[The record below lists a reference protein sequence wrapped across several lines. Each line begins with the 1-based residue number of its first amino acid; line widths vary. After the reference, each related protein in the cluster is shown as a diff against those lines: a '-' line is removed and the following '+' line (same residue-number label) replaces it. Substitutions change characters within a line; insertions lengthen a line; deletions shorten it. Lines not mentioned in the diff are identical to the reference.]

1 MNIRFKLIALL
12 IIILPVFDQEAFSQG
27 IEQKV
32 LTLAEA
38 QLIVKSAEERAKQD
52 KWNVVISVVDAGGHL
67 ICLHRMDGAQ
77 IGSVEV
83 SQQKAKT
90 AVYFKRPT
98 KFFQD
103 LVAGGNTAILGLPN
117 VVASE
122 GGIPIVHEGQVIG
135 AIGVSGVTSA
145 QDGIIA
151 KAALEVF

>member
-1 MNIRFKLIALL
+1 MNPSKIIVLL
-12 IIILPVFDQEAFSQG
+12 IFLLPFFDQEAIAQT

-32 LTLAEA
+32 LTLTEA
-38 QLIVKSAEERAKQD
+38 QLIVKAAEERAKKD
-52 KWNVVISVVDAGGHL
+52 NWNVVISVVDAGGHL

-98 KFFQD
+98 KVFQD

-122 GGIPIVHEGQVIG
+122 GGLPIIHEGKVIG

-151 KAALEVF
+151 NAALKVFN

>member
-1 MNIRFKLIALL
+1 MRFKSIALSALCL
-12 IIILPVFDQEAFSQG
+12 ILFLPNVYSQS

-32 LTLAEA
+32 LTLEEA
-38 QLIVKSAEERAKQD
+38 QLMMAAAEKRAKKD
-52 KWNVVISVVDAGGHL
+52 NWNVVISVVDAGGHL

-98 KFFQD
+98 KVFQD

-122 GGIPIVHEGQVIG
+122 GGLPIIHEGKVIG

-151 KAALEVF
+151 NA

>member
-1 MNIRFKLIALL
+1 MRLKFITLFALCLILF
-12 IIILPVFDQEAFSQG
+12 LPTAFSQT

-38 QLIVKSAEERAKQD
+38 QLMMAAAEKRAKQD
-52 KWNVVISVVDAGGHL
+52 NWNVVISIVDAGGHL

-83 SQQKAKT
+83 SQKKAL
-90 AVYFKRPT
+90 ASVLFKRPT
-98 KFFQD
+98 KAFED
-103 LVAGGNTAILGLPN
+103 AINGGNNGILLLPN
-117 VVASE
+117 VIASE
-122 GGIPIVHEGQVIG
+122 GGVPIVHEGKVIG

-151 KAALEVF
+151 NAALKVF

>member
-98 KFFQD
+98 KVFQD

>member
-1 MNIRFKLIALL
+1 MNMRLKFIALL
-12 IIILPVFDQEAFSQG
+12 IFLLPAFDQEAFSQS

-98 KFFQD
+98 KVFQD
-103 LVAGGNTAILGLPN
+103 LVTGGNTAILGLPN

-122 GGIPIVHEGQVIG
+122 GGVPIIHEGKVIG

-151 KAALEVF
+151 NAALEVF